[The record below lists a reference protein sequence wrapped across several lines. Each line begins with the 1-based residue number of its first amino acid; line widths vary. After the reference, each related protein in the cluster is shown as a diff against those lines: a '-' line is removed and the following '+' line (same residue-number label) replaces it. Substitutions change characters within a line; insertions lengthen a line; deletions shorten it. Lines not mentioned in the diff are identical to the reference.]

1 MLWIGFVVGGAG
13 LIFLIVLTFK
23 NAVSPR
29 KLHAIERLLENGNV
43 KTAMRQTKMLLAR
56 NERNVDAHWFLG
68 ESYRAENRPELA
80 IVEYRYIANSMRFS
94 NTASERKV
102 RQRLG
107 DCYLEIGQIDEA
119 QKEFILL
126 SKLDP
131 DNPEVIFKIAQLFE
145 NRDYTDSALANYK
158 RVVELNPHHAL
169 AHFRLGVIFIKKNS
183 FGEAKQELVQALKLN
198 PDDHAPHYYL
208 GKILRMTGDRT
219 GALSHFEKALRST
232 DLKQRAYLERA
243 NIFVMDK
250 DYQEAIGELLK
261 AVELGDRD
269 MSAALAVRYLLSRC
283 YESENDLGRAI
294 EQWDWIS
301 ERNPKYAD
309 VPVKLSMYGGL
320 RADDQ
325 LKDFLIAPKDKFAQY
340 SERIITLLGMKVHKE
355 ITSDNDVYEFSAL
368 DADRKVRRMGS
379 GVCLVRIIR
388 STDPVGYEPI
398 RGLYEEMRKMNAS
411 RSVCVTAS
419 KFTNNAVEFAH
430 SRPIDLVEKEEL
442 TKLLKKISL

>member
-1 MLWIGFVVGGAG
+1 
-13 LIFLIVLTFK
+13 
-23 NAVSPR
+23 
-29 KLHAIERLLENGNV
+29 V

-56 NERNVDAHWFLG
+56 NERNVDAHWSLG
-68 ESYRAENRPELA
+68 ECYRAESRPELA
-80 IVEYRYIANSMRFS
+80 IVEYRYIANSMRFTS
-94 NTASERKV
+94 TATEREV
-102 RQRLG
+102 HERLG
-107 DCYLEIGQIDEA
+107 ECYLKLGQIDEA

-131 DNPEVIFKIAQLFE
+131 NNPEVIFKIAQLFE
-145 NRDYTDSALANYK
+145 NRDYTDSALINYR

-169 AHFRLGVIFIKKNS
+169 AHFRLGVIFVKKNS
-183 FGEAKQELVQALKLN
+183 YSEAKQELLHALKLS
-198 PDDHAPHYYL
+198 PDDPAPHYYL
-208 GKILRMTGDRT
+208 GKILRLTGDRT
-219 GALSHFEKALRST
+219 GALSHFEKALRSSE
-232 DLKQRAYLERA
+232 LRQRAYLERA

-250 DYQEAIGELLK
+250 DYQQAISELLK
-261 AVELGDRD
+261 AAELGHQD
-269 MSAALAVRYLLSRC
+269 MPAALAVRYLLSRC
-283 YESENDLGRAI
+283 YEFTNDLGRAI

-340 SERIITLLGMKVHKE
+340 SERIITLLGMKVYKE
-355 ITSDNDVYEFSAL
+355 VAGDNDVYEFSAF

-379 GVCLVRIIR
+379 GVSLVRIIR
-388 STDPVGYEPI
+388 STDPVGYEPV